1 MDRMPLQI
9 LLRHANFMLFGMG
22 LLVIASSIA
31 VVYTAHVNRT
41 LQNHL
46 QTELSGKN
54 RAQVE
59 WGQLLLQH
67 STLTAP
73 SRIDRLAKEEL
84 NMEVPG
90 VANTIMVRP

>member
-1 MDRMPLQI
+1 MDRTPLQI
-9 LLRHANFMLFGMG
+9 LLRHTNFMLIGMS
-22 LLVIASSIA
+22 LLVIVSAIA
-31 VVYTAHVNRT
+31 VAYTAHVNRI
-41 LQNHL
+41 LQNQL

-90 VANTIMVRP
+90 VTDTVMVRP